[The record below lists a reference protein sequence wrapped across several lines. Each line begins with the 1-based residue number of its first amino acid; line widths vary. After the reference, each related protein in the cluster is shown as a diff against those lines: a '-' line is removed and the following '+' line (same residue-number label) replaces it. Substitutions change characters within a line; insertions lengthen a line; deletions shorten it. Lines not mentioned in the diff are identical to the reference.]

1 MRRVQPARDR
11 SRYLPDRAGRASLH
25 LVDPGSG
32 VIFPVCVRAI
42 AVGIKQPPAE
52 KIVVVK
58 KNRRLGCAKRRAWEI
73 SQSDRLRVEKNRPE
87 PENDRLIV
95 LDARFKNG
103 ISRVSDP
110 ISGLSTQNGEM
121 RFSRL
126 KRGDRLKK
134 RVRVCRPVAKR
145 PAIQGLIQSRPFV
158 TATDVEIGSVGGK
171 LRSSRASSETS
182 PRERTFVS
190 SIPSPKARPFAR
202 THAPRPTTPSRV
214 APRPPSAAA
223 KKPNATFG

>member
-1 MRRVQPARDR
+1 MFKSPRPFSLLD
-11 SRYLPDRAGRASLH
+11 LGRATLN

-32 VIFPVCVRAI
+32 VIFSETSGR
-42 AVGIKQPPAE
+42 
-52 KIVVVK
+52 
-58 KNRRLGCAKRRAWEI
+58 KNRCRCRCRQEKPPFREREEAPLGDFPK
-73 SQSDRLRVEKNRPE
+73 DRLRGEKEPPE
-87 PENDRLIV
+87 PENDGLIV

-103 ISRVSDP
+103 ISRLPTRFLVCQP
-110 ISGLSTQNGEM
+110 KNGRCAFE
-121 RFSRL
+121 RL

-134 RVRVCRPVAKR
+134 RVRVFRPVAKR

-158 TATDVEIGSVGGK
+158 TATDVKIGSVGGK

-190 SIPSPKARPFAR
+190 SIPRPKARPFAR
-202 THAPRPTTPSRV
+202 THAPRPATPSRV